1 MQGQRLGPAGP
12 CSACG
17 QTEEVEGSNFT
28 RRVSEDVGQ
37 EARSNAR
44 PHDLDRTH
52 QPLTKIIAK
61 TEDSYPH
68 ADCFRMMLTQILP
81 LK

>member
-12 CSACG
+12 CSAR
-17 QTEEVEGSNFT
+17 EANPNFT

-37 EARSNAR
+37 EARAQTLG

-61 TEDSYPH
+61 TEERRL
-68 ADCFRMMLTQILP
+68 FLG
-81 LK
+81 